1 MSMRPKL
8 FLCLVLSLALLGA
21 LERGQAQGFKWW
33 QNERFQQEL
42 GLTTEQ
48 TGRLEEI
55 FQSLQPTLKTQK
67 DALDKLESRLS
78 KVINDPRADEAK
90 VLEVLERVE
99 SARGELSKSRTLLA
113 FRMRRILTTDQNVKF
128 KALHE
133 EWVRE
138 RRNKPNPPHFRNQ
151 GR

>member
-67 DALDKLESRLS
+67 DTLDKLESRLS

-138 RRNKPNPPHFRNQ
+138 RRNKPNPPHFQKQ